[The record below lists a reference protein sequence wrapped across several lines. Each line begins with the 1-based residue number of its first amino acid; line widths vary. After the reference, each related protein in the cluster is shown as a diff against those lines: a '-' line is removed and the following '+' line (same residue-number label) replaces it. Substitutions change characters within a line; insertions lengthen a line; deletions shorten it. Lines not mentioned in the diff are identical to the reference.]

1 MSCTHRQTHTH
12 GRTHSPAL
20 QWMAGLGVI
29 SKHEL
34 NCRVF
39 GATRRQDIA
48 RLETIEILSLDDE
61 TTQFLEDTQIA
72 FCWDLF
78 FLTKLL
84 QCQYKKWYN
93 FLFNAKSVWVVQA
106 LWEKTSDPQTN
117 TAWFNPD
124 QCLQGINK
132 CRCGPQTNT
141 AWFHPNWCPWAK
153 TDVGWREWTC
163 CRGNT
168 APQRWIMPTHVCLY
182 CT

>member
-1 MSCTHRQTHTH
+1 MNWTVEYSAPH
-12 GRTHSPAL
+12 GGKTSRDLKQLKFCHWTMKQHNFLKIHKLLFA
-20 QWMAGLGVI
+20 
-29 SKHEL
+29 
-34 NCRVF
+34 
-39 GATRRQDIA
+39 
-48 RLETIEILSLDDE
+48 ET
-61 TTQFLEDTQIA
+61 
-72 FCWDLF
+72 F
-78 FLTKLL
+78 FFKTKLL

-93 FLFNAKSVWVVQA
+93 FLFNTKSVWVVQA

-141 AWFHPNWCPWAK
+141 AWFHPDWCPWAK